1 MRPKILLLAILIALA
16 ARPLI
21 AADLLLVIGGT
32 RYRTDVRS
40 IPAKLCTLPA
50 ALLASPARLVG
61 DGESFPVARVKK
73 GEKLGDVRLIGD
85 GESFPFEVALKG
97 VTITDATVR
106 SNGSWTMSIKWAAC
120 ENIPKAKH

>member
-21 AADLLLVIGGT
+21 AASDFWLVIGGT

-50 ALLASPARLVG
+50 ALLASPARLV
-61 DGESFPVARVKK
+61 
-73 GEKLGDVRLIGD
+73 
-85 GESFPFEVALKG
+85 
-97 VTITDATVR
+97 
-106 SNGSWTMSIKWAAC
+106 
-120 ENIPKAKH
+120 

>member
-1 MRPKILLLAILIALA
+1 MRPKIMQLAILIALA

-21 AADLLLVIGGT
+21 GADFWLVIGGT

-50 ALLASPARLVG
+50 ALLASPARLV
-61 DGESFPVARVKK
+61 
-73 GEKLGDVRLIGD
+73 GD